1 MSVVRVTREVETI
14 GEAIAALNEQVL
26 HTVSRRR
33 LDQQEMVR
41 VEVALK
47 PFNILA
53 WLASQ
58 RSNTKSYWRDR
69 ESGTEYA
76 GIGAIATAI
85 ISTPSDLR
93 SFVDQISK
101 QEAAC
106 RFRWFGGLPFD
117 LERSRDNQSTDSGAG
132 RFVLPGID
140 VEMTADSAILACNVT
155 LQDANLYS
163 RLACL
168 GEIDNEI
175 WNDMQQPTV
184 LGRRESPDQQL
195 WNKTIERILGEIE
208 SGKLTKV
215 VPARRVTLDLS
226 APLNPWRALARLK
239 SQDGAVTLFAFQH
252 EESQLFLGATPER
265 LFKRTGNVVESEAL
279 AGTISRGANRQQ
291 DSELAVRLM
300 ASDKDRREHQLV
312 VDFLRDTL
320 VSLSDSVTIGT
331 TVVLSLPQLQH
342 LQTSIRAVIHGNVFD
357 ADLLVALHPTPA
369 VAGLP
374 RKDAIQM
381 IRDTELFDRGWY
393 AGPVGWMSGDSSEF
407 AVAIRSVLLTGSQLI
422 LTAGAGIVDGS
433 DPRAEWDETEQK
445 IRSSLDIVL
454 S

>member
-1 MSVVRVTREVETI
+1 MSVVRVTREVETV

-76 GIGAIATAI
+76 GIGAVDKAT

-117 LERSRDNQSTDSGAG
+117 LERSRENQSTEFGVG

-140 VEMTADSAILACNVT
+140 IEMTADSAILACNVT

-175 WNDMQQPTV
+175 WNDIQQPTV
-184 LGRRESPDQQL
+184 IGRCESPDQAQ
-195 WNKTIERILGEIE
+195 WGITVQQILDGIA
-208 SGKLTKV
+208 SGQLTKV

-226 APLNPWRALARLK
+226 PPLNPWRALARLK
-239 SQDGAVTLFAFQH
+239 SQAGAVTLFAFQH
-252 EESQLFLGATPER
+252 EENSLFFGATPER
-265 LFKRTGNVVESEAL
+265 LFKRTGNAVDSEAI
-279 AGTISRGANRQQ
+279 AGTISRGTNCQQ
-291 DSELAVRLM
+291 DSELAVRLL
-300 ASDKDRREHQLV
+300 ASDKDRREHELV

-320 VSLSDSVTIGT
+320 EPLSDSVTVGT
-331 TVVLSLPQLQH
+331 TGVLSLPQLLH
-342 LQTSIRAVIHGNVFD
+342 LQTSIRGAIHGNVSD

-374 RKDAIQM
+374 RKEAIEL

-393 AGPVGWMSGDSSEF
+393 AGSVGWMSRDSSEF
-407 AVAIRSVLLTGSQLI
+407 AVAIRSVLLTGNQLI

-433 DPRAEWDETEQK
+433 DPQAEWDETEQK

-454 S
+454 P